1 MKVHRSIHNNV
12 FVQRNYVQ
20 NKSRFLP
27 SQTYITSNSDC
38 RRFTLQGATGQLT
51 LVCPTRAPVTTAVT
65 SLHPAQTASA
75 HPRLVLQTSPNQ
87 VWPLPQ
93 FFNFCKISMFCLKEK
108 SMTPHR
114 RRHCSH
120 ILLPA
125 DPCLGLRP
133 ILWAFC
139 GDMTPFKGPSNHLV
153 CSGTSE
159 TPSGLGG

>member
-20 NKSRFLP
+20 NKSPFLP

-93 FFNFCKISMFCLKEK
+93 FFFLLFCKISLICLEAK
-108 SMTPHR
+108 SMTPHW
-114 RRHCSH
+114 RRHCSLT
-120 ILLPA
+120 LLPA
-125 DPCLGLRP
+125 DSCLGLRP
-133 ILWAFC
+133 FLWAV
-139 GDMTPFKGPSNHLV
+139 GYPSV
-153 CSGTSE
+153 VT
-159 TPSGLGG
+159 